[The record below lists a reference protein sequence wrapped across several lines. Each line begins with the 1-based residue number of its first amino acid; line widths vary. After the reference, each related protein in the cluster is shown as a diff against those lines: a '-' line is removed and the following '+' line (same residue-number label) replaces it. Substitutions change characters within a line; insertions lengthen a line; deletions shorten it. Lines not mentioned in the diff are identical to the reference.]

1 MMKKNKRKMP
11 RRMKWLYSLIELQNG
26 ETHIQ
31 CPYCGT
37 EALDYG
43 FVILNKNDKMGYG
56 AIWCNNCHCG
66 YHICRVD
73 LKNESKII
81 DEIPKEINFI

>member
-1 MMKKNKRKMP
+1 MKKNKRKMP
-11 RRMKWLYSLIELQNG
+11 RRMKWIYALAELQRG
-26 ETHIQ
+26 EMNVK
-31 CPYCGT
+31 CPHCGE

-43 FVILNKNDKMGYG
+43 FVMLEKTDKKGYG

-66 YHICRVD
+66 YSICRVD

-81 DEIPKEINFI
+81 EAIPKEIIYF